1 MLVDFLKGG
10 KDELLRFLEIAVVK
24 MGEDLPD
31 FVEID
36 IVFVIDSPD
45 SSEGV
50 PGSGP
55 EMVGAMFST
64 AAPDN

>member
-10 KDELLRFLEIAVVK
+10 EDELLRFLKVSVLE

-36 IVFVIDSPD
+36 SVFVI
-45 SSEGV
+45 GF
-50 PGSGP
+50 
-55 EMVGAMFST
+55 AIRF
-64 AAPDN
+64 